1 MKIEVQ
7 GKTLKQITKLDLS
20 NKNLKRFP
28 EEIFQ
33 CTNLTKLI
41 LSNNSIGKVPQEIR
55 LLRKL
60 KVLDLSNNK
69 IKQLYADIF
78 KLPKLETLNVSNN
91 QIKTLPSQ
99 LEDSSLKALLLQNN
113 VITSINEALI
123 KNLEKLNISHNDINI
138 FKIST
143 GIVKLKSLWI
153 SDNPIKE
160 FGITFEKAPFLKN
173 LYAFTENTH
182 EVSETY
188 KTLTLIKGNCINHLH
203 KIQKTPDNH
212 ISLSKPIIEI
222 EKMSSKKL
230 NIFIS
235 YAHDDDKKWIDL
247 LKKHLKVLN
256 RLNDKIDY
264 WDDTRIH
271 TGEKWKEEIEKSL
284 DKSAV
289 AILLVST
296 SFLASDFIQNKELP
310 KLLKKAETDGT
321 KIFSVILEPCLYDA
335 YNDINQFQ
343 AANDPNKPLCDD
355 TVGDQNRVFVKLMR
369 EILSVLK
376 QSETTIN

>member
-20 NKNLKRFP
+20 NRNLKHFP
-28 EEIFQ
+28 KEIFQ

-41 LSNNSIGKVPQEIR
+41 LCNNSIEKVPQEIK

-69 IKQLYADIF
+69 IKQLYADLF

-91 QIKTLPSQ
+91 QIRTLPVQ
-99 LEDSSLKALLLQNN
+99 LVDSSLKALLVQNN
-113 VITSINEALI
+113 AITSINESLI
-123 KNLEKLNISHNDINI
+123 KNLEKLNISHNNISI
-138 FKIST
+138 FKISST
-143 GIVKLKSLWI
+143 NVNLQSLWI
-153 SDNPIKE
+153 SNNPIKE
-160 FGITFEKAPFLKN
+160 FAITSEKTLTIKH
-173 LYAFTENTH
+173 LYAFTENAFD
-182 EVSETY
+182 VSEPY
-188 KTLTLIKGNCINHLH
+188 KALTLIKGNCVNQLFNVQ
-203 KIQKTPDNH
+203 KIISDNVVDLPKQK
-212 ISLSKPIIEI
+212 KEI
-222 EKMSSKKL
+222 EKMENKKL

-256 RLNDKIDY
+256 RLNDRIDY

-271 TGEKWKEEIEKSL
+271 TGDKWKEEIEKSL

-296 SFLASDFIQNKELP
+296 SFLASDFIQDKELP

-321 KIFSVILEPCLYDA
+321 KIFSVILEPCLFDDYD
-335 YNDINQFQ
+335 DISQFQ
-343 AANDPNKPLCDD
+343 AANDPNNPLCDN
-355 TVGDQNRVFVKLMR
+355 TVGDQNRVFVNLMR
-369 EILSVLK
+369 DIRTLCNL
-376 QSETTIN
+376 

>member
-7 GKTLKQITKLDLS
+7 GKSLKQITKLDLS
-20 NKNLKRFP
+20 GKNLKKFP

-33 CTNLTKLI
+33 CRNLTKLI
-41 LSNNSIGKVPQEIR
+41 LSNNSIGVVPQEIKS
-55 LLRKL
+55 LRKL

-69 IKQLYADIF
+69 IKQLHADLI

-91 QIKTLPSQ
+91 QIKSLPTQ
-99 LEDSSLKALLLQNN
+99 LEDSSIKTLLVQKN
-113 VITSINEALI
+113 VIASINESLI
-123 KNLEKLNISHNDINI
+123 KNLEKLNISHNNINI
-138 FKIST
+138 FKISSA
-143 GIVKLKSLWI
+143 VVNLKSLWI

-160 FGITFEKAPFLKN
+160 FVITAERAPNLKH
-173 LYAFTENTH
+173 LFAFTENAFD
-182 EVSETY
+182 VSKPY
-188 KTLTLIKGNCINHLH
+188 KTLTHIKGNCINQLFNVQ
-203 KIQKTPDNH
+203 KIISDNDVDLPKQKN
-212 ISLSKPIIEI
+212 EI
-222 EKMSSKKL
+222 EKMDNKKL

-235 YAHDDDKKWIDL
+235 YAHEDDKKWIDL

-271 TGEKWKEEIEKSL
+271 TGDKWKEEIEKSL

-321 KIFSVILEPCLYDA
+321 KIFSVILEPCLFDA

-355 TVGDQNRVFVKLMR
+355 TVGDQNRVFVNLMR
-369 EILSVLK
+369 DILSVLK
-376 QSETTIN
+376 

>member
-138 FKIST
+138 FKIS
-143 GIVKLKSLWI
+143 
-153 SDNPIKE
+153 
-160 FGITFEKAPFLKN
+160 
-173 LYAFTENTH
+173 
-182 EVSETY
+182 
-188 KTLTLIKGNCINHLH
+188 
-203 KIQKTPDNH
+203 
-212 ISLSKPIIEI
+212 
-222 EKMSSKKL
+222 
-230 NIFIS
+230 
-235 YAHDDDKKWIDL
+235 
-247 LKKHLKVLN
+247 
-256 RLNDKIDY
+256 
-264 WDDTRIH
+264 
-271 TGEKWKEEIEKSL
+271 
-284 DKSAV
+284 
-289 AILLVST
+289 
-296 SFLASDFIQNKELP
+296 
-310 KLLKKAETDGT
+310 
-321 KIFSVILEPCLYDA
+321 
-335 YNDINQFQ
+335 
-343 AANDPNKPLCDD
+343 
-355 TVGDQNRVFVKLMR
+355 
-369 EILSVLK
+369 
-376 QSETTIN
+376 

>member
-20 NKNLKRFP
+20 NKNLKQFP

-78 KLPKLETLNVSNN
+78 KMPKLETLNVSNN
-91 QIKTLPSQ
+91 QIKTLPTQ
-99 LEDSSLKALLLQNN
+99 IEDSKLKVLLVQNN
-113 VITSINEALI
+113 IVNLINESLI
-123 KNLEKLNISHNDINI
+123 KNLEKLNISHNNINI
-138 FKIST
+138 FKISS
-143 GIVKLKSLWI
+143 GIVNLKSLWI

-160 FGITFEKAPFLKN
+160 FVITSEKAPFLKN
-173 LYAFTENTH
+173 LYAFTENAR
-182 EVSETY
+182 EVSETFR
-188 KTLTLIKGNCINHLH
+188 TLTLIKGNCINHLSQDQN
-203 KIQKTPDNH
+203 KPDNDMTF
-212 ISLSKPIIEI
+212 SKPKLEV

-230 NIFIS
+230 DIFIS
-235 YAHDDDKKWIDL
+235 YAHDDDEKWINL

-271 TGEKWKEEIEKSL
+271 TGDKWKEEIEKSL

-296 SFLASDFIQNKELP
+296 SFLASDFIQYKELP

-335 YNDINQFQ
+335 YDNISQFQ
-343 AANDPNKPLCDD
+343 AANDPNNPLCDN
-355 TVGDQNRVFVKLMR
+355 TVGEQNRVFVNLMR
-369 EILSVLK
+369 DIMHVLK
-376 QSETTIN
+376 